1 MLLLSK
7 MEFFLFLP
15 IIIRRHTADFL
26 AREFDFLFRRGEQI
40 CKFPTLYV
48 GMQSNCISVM
58 WWAISISAIH
68 NIHSCAGIIVCVS
81 KNQFKLYEP
90 AKYTFKAIF
99 LPLLLNATKIVVK
112 STRNCTSYSVSYKS
126 QPQGFIRKTSV

>member
-1 MLLLSK
+1 

-48 GMQSNCISVM
+48 GMQSHCMSVKCR
-58 WWAISISAIH
+58 AISISAIH
-68 NIHSCAGIIVCVS
+68 NSCAGIVVIIS
-81 KNQFKLYEP
+81 KNKDKNESL
-90 AKYTFKAIF
+90 
-99 LPLLLNATKIVVK
+99 
-112 STRNCTSYSVSYKS
+112 
-126 QPQGFIRKTSV
+126 